1 MRSRI
6 IVGLALVMVPGTGM
20 LTPAFASRNG
30 AAVLASIVV
39 KAIDRNGH
47 RTSTAPPIAMSIGTR
62 GRGAEYQADT
72 HGVIRVPAGSYLVAA
87 DIATAGSGGHK
98 ESDTLIARTVRAAG
112 RTILTLDSRRGRRV
126 SVALLMPGAQPALAA
141 AALCGRGALA
151 PGPLASAGSLP
162 GHIYAAPSRSKY
174 LRFSYGSSW
183 TGADGTL
190 FQLGGSRVGVPRI
203 PRFTFR
209 PSDLAKLTLAVKARA
224 MEGTSGTWS
233 GPGPISNHCPVG
245 LDGGQ
250 SSGIPGKVTQF
261 VSQGTWA
268 GGFRADDI
276 GDVAVQ
282 VTTRVGSRDHYTTV
296 IGRAAYG
303 PGPSLLPRFLL
314 GLPVTVSLLGLF
326 SDPVANTNECSAN
339 VSMALRAHGRVVKSA
354 RFRGCNGAFFR
365 ARLHPGWY
373 DASIRAVRVAPSAA
387 LSVAPLSSRIGLSW
401 HFGVSRRDVNSV
413 FGVPVSVTRFVPD
426 GLDMRNN
433 AQPRA
438 VTPIRLTVFR
448 GRPYPAFKIRH
459 VGLEVSFNDGKSWHS
474 VPLTAPG
481 RGWLAK
487 VRDPASGFV
496 SLRSTVTDIKGDR
509 TVETINRAYGIG

>member
-1 MRSRI
+1 MTAGFALGI
-6 IVGLALVMVPGTGM
+6 IMAAGM
-20 LTPAFASRNG
+20 LTPAFAGGTGN
-30 AAVLASIVV
+30 AVLASIVV

-47 RTSTAPPIAMSIGTR
+47 RTLTAPAIAMSIGTR
-62 GRGAEYQADT
+62 AHGAEYQADA

-87 DIATAGSGGHK
+87 DIATAGSGGHE
-98 ESDTLIARTVRAAG
+98 ESHTLIARTVRAAG

-126 SVALLMPGAQPALAA
+126 SVSLLMPGAQPTLAG
-141 AALCGRGALA
+141 AALCGRGARE
-151 PGPLASAGSLP
+151 PGPLASAESPP

-174 LRFSYGSSW
+174 LQFSYGSSW
-183 TGADGTL
+183 NSADGTL

-326 SDPVANTNECSAN
+326 SDPVGNTNECSAN
-339 VSMALRAHGRVVKSA
+339 ASVVLRAHGRVVKSA

-365 ARLHPGWY
+365 APLHPGWY

-387 LSVAPLSSRIGLSW
+387 LPVAPLSRRIGLSW
-401 HFGVSRRDVNSV
+401 HFGVSRRDLSSV
-413 FGVPVSVTRFVPD
+413 FGVPVSITRFVPG

-433 AQPRA
+433 AQPGA
-438 VTPIRLTVFR
+438 VTPIRLTIFR

-459 VGLEVSFNDGKSWHS
+459 VRLEVSFNDGRSWHS
-474 VPLTAPG
+474 VPLAEHSG
-481 RGWLAK
+481 EWLAK
-487 VRDPASGFV
+487 VRDPASGFI
-496 SLRSTVTDIKGDR
+496 SLRSTVTDIKGDS
-509 TVETINRAYGIG
+509 TVETINRAYGVS